1 MGYLPGKE
9 LSNPNLKWEQSATA
23 NFGVDFS
30 FFNGRLNGTVEYY
43 NTHTKDLLVK
53 RSLNASLGYTTMLD
67 NLGKTKSSGIDL
79 SLNGDVVR
87 TKEFTWTLGTNFS
100 MYKNEIVRIDD
111 TLDENGKPA
120 SQVAQGWI
128 IGEPI
133 NVYYDYLIDGIFQYD
148 DFDITRDGTGNLVY
162 TLKKHL

>member
-1 MGYLPGKE
+1 
-9 LSNPNLKWEQSATA
+9 
-23 NFGVDFS
+23 
-30 FFNGRLNGTVEYY
+30 
-43 NTHTKDLLVK
+43 
-53 RSLNASLGYTTMLD
+53 
-67 NLGKTKSSGIDL
+67 
-79 SLNGDVVR
+79 
-87 TKEFTWTLGTNFS
+87 

-162 TLKKHL
+162 TLKNTYDSDNDGVADSPINYGGAIEPGMVKVRDNNGDGKITADDRVPIRKDPSLHSPFLLHGTGKDLTCSWTGMEFPAERLRTVICTSIIPVVLYVEN

>member
-23 NFGVDFS
+23 NFGLDFS

-67 NLGKTKSSGIDL
+67 NLGKT
-79 SLNGDVVR
+79 N
-87 TKEFTWTLGTNFS
+87 
-100 MYKNEIVRIDD
+100 
-111 TLDENGKPA
+111 PA
-120 SQVAQGWI
+120 VS
-128 IGEPI
+128 
-133 NVYYDYLIDGIFQYD
+133 IF
-148 DFDITRDGTGNLVY
+148 L
-162 TLKKHL
+162 

>member
-1 MGYLPGKE
+1 MPI
-9 LSNPNLKWEQSATA
+9 P
-23 NFGVDFS
+23 

-87 TKEFTWTLGTNFS
+87 TKEFTIFIERIVNTDNFILIHA
-100 MYKNEIVRIDD
+100 EISS
-111 TLDENGKPA
+111 ECPGKFFHT
-120 SQVAQGWI
+120 
-128 IGEPI
+128 
-133 NVYYDYLIDGIFQYD
+133 YH
-148 DFDITRDGTGNLVY
+148 ITI
-162 TLKKHL
+162 